1 MKQNTD
7 LIETSALKIGVVI
20 NVIMAIAGW
29 VAYSVTGSEALF
41 LDGNFSFISSIT
53 TVGAIIIIHKKH
65 KRTAVFP
72 YGRYFYESFFTLSK
86 GILILG
92 VIIAAVFQNVIKIIR
107 YFEGES
113 LERLKTGPIVI
124 YMILMVFLC
133 FGLAYLFHSKNKKI
147 NFKSSILAV
156 ETKAS
161 KIDGFMTIAVG
172 IALVLTTFV
181 PDNSKLSFLL
191 YIGDA
196 IIVILMALLLLKT
209 PFDVIK
215 EGFIEL
221 GGGSLQSQEDVS
233 QIEKLILQLIPGSL
247 HRQNCHVSKTGSSH
261 LVLIYAS
268 SKEQTL
274 DLKVLTNFRRSIHKK
289 IEENFPNAEVEIVFH
304 D

>member
-221 GGGSLQSQEDVS
+221 GGGFIPDTLQME
-233 QIEKLILQLIPGSL
+233 
-247 HRQNCHVSKTGSSH
+247 NCHVSKTGSSH

>member
-247 HRQNCHVSKTGSSH
+247 HMQNCHVSKTGSSH
-261 LVLIYAS
+261 LVIIYAS
-268 SKEQTL
+268 STKPTL
-274 DLKVLTNFRRSIHKK
+274 DLKVLTNFRSSIHKK
-289 IEENFPNAEVEIVFH
+289 IEENFPNAEVEIVFR